1 MDRKLCKIEKCAHF
15 TYFKRKNPTSMG
27 IKLCT
32 FYTFCSHSHLTLFI
46 SALTSPHSPFSSF
59 ALTLTI
65 AIGQTVPLLPP
76 IIKTSLSPLSLF
88 LSFITFSSIL
98 FVDVGILRFWSD
110 LTEEHGVV
118 FIGVDFS
125 KSWRRLWSIFAA
137 TVEEDQPSE
146 PTKATRQWTRWWT
159 TWWTSASSKL
169 KS

>member
-1 MDRKLCKIEKCAHF
+1 MHILHILLSLSLSPD
-15 TYFKRKNPTSMG
+15 S
-27 IKLCT
+27 
-32 FYTFCSHSHLTLFI
+32 LFV
-46 SALTSPHSPFSSF
+46 SSLTSPHSPFSSI

-65 AIGQTVPLLPP
+65 AVGQTMPPLPP

-98 FVDVGILRFWSD
+98 FVGVGILTFWSN
-110 LTEEHGVV
+110 LAEEHGVV
-118 FIGVDFS
+118 FIGIDFG

-146 PTKATRQWTRWWT
+146 PTEATRQWTR
-159 TWWTSASSKL
+159 WWTSASSKL